1 MTSKELKAEYL
12 RIMESRKGG
21 KKALKPSP
29 PPALPAKE
37 QEPLESIYKAMPVC
51 NVSTDSNEQQLAF
64 VEQFLGSLI
73 WQTFDDSKGHNRSL
87 ARVYPG
93 GLEETKEHLQQL
105 NKQGAGVFIA
115 VNEMK
120 GHKRANTEVKRVR
133 FLVADFDGVSPIKA
147 FADNPHMI
155 VESSKGK
162 FHCYWH
168 ICDCPPEM
176 YRDIEKS
183 IIRKYNSDP
192 AVCDLARVLRVPGFM
207 HQKGKPFMT
216 RLWHVSEHH
225 PLTLDEAL
233 RIFPPEPV
241 KKFNAPKYYPEDN
254 APFKGMYG
262 TSKGGRNVWLTRR
275 IGGMIKAG
283 RSWDYIE
290 QEAMRE
296 ASSCSPPLDE
306 RETMSVL
313 NSMRRYL

>member
-1 MTSKELKAEYL
+1 
-12 RIMESRKGG
+12 MESRRAARNARKH
-21 KKALKPSP
+21 SM
-29 PPALPAKE
+29 PPAAHAEE
-37 QEPLESIYKAMPVC
+37 QKPLASIYRALPEC
-51 NVSTDSNEQQLAF
+51 NVSTNSEEQQLAF
-64 VEQFLGSLI
+64 VKQFSGNLL
-73 WQTFDDSKGHNRSL
+73 WQTFNDSKEYNHSL
-87 ARVYPG
+87 ARVYSG
-93 GLEETKEHLQQL
+93 SLEETKEKLQSL
-105 NKQGAGVFIA
+105 NEQGAGVFIA

-147 FADNPHMI
+147 FADRPHLI

-176 YRDIEKS
+176 YRGIQKS
-183 IIRKYNSDP
+183 LIRKYNSDP

-216 RLWHVSEHH
+216 RLWHVGNHDH
-225 PLTLDEAL
+225 LTLDEAL

-241 KKFNAPKYYPEDN
+241 KRFNAPKYYPEDN
-254 APFKGMYG
+254 TSFKGVYG
-262 TSKGGRNVWLTRR
+262 TSEGGRNVWLARR

-283 RSWDYIE
+283 RSWNYIE

-296 ASSCSPPLDE
+296 ASSCSPPLSD
-306 RETMSVL
+306 RETMNIL
-313 NSMRRYL
+313 NSMRRYV